1 MKDRITDPP
10 TLRGRVHVARS
21 GFFEVETERGR
32 MTAKLRGR
40 LKREKWENDLVVV
53 GDEVELTPNDRG
65 EASIESVL
73 PRRTKLSRRHP
84 VSRGRERE
92 DVIAANVDVV
102 LIAVSA
108 SRPALRPRFVDRFLA
123 IAEWNRIEGVL
134 VVTKIDEA
142 DDAAAI
148 ESLCNAYRSIGH
160 DAWTT
165 SVRTGVGIPHLASTI
180 ANRTAVLVGPSGAGK
195 SSLVNALDPSL
206 DIAVGD
212 MGEQGKGKHT
222 TRAAV
227 LHPIQSGWLVD
238 TPGIRELASFAIP
251 PVELTRCF
259 REIAAIAEGCAFRDC
274 LHVAEP
280 SCAVRTAAERG
291 EIRSTRYETYL
302 SLLRGEPE

>member
-1 MKDRITDPP
+1 VAEKEL
-10 TLRGRVHVARS
+10 LRGRVHVARS

-53 GDEVELTPNDRG
+53 GDEVQLCPNDRG

-73 PRRTKLSRRHP
+73 PRRTRLSRRHP

-102 LIAVSA
+102 LVAVSA
-108 SRPALRPRFVDRFLA
+108 SRPPLRPRFVDRFLA
-123 IAEWNRIEGVL
+123 IAEWNRIESAL
-134 VVTKIDEA
+134 VITKIDEA
-142 DDAAAI
+142 DDPAAMAA
-148 ESLCNAYRSIGH
+148 LCASYVAIGH

-165 SVRTGVGIPHLASTI
+165 SVRTGEGVERLGQILEG
-180 ANRTAVLVGPSGAGK
+180 RTAVLVGPSGAGK
-195 SSLVNALDPSL
+195 SSLVNALEPSL
-206 DIAVGD
+206 QLDVGEIGD
-212 MGEQGKGKHT
+212 QGKGKHT

-227 LHPIQSGWLVD
+227 LHPVRGGLLVD

-251 PVELTRCF
+251 PRELTGCF
-259 REIAAIAEGCAFRDC
+259 KDIALAAERCAFRDC

-280 SCAVRTAAERG
+280 DCAVRDAVDRG
-291 EIRSTRYETYL
+291 QIRAVRYETYL
-302 SLLRGEPE
+302 SLLRGEPD